1 MLQCRAYC
9 IFTTYRK
16 EGIFL
21 AILTIFFGVAVAFQ
35 SAVNARLRSFV
46 QSPLL
51 TSLISFSIGT
61 IALFSLTFMR
71 GEGALLSFEALIS
84 LPFWT
89 YAGGLLGL
97 IYLTINIVL
106 FKKIGGVQTA
116 VLPIFGQLVMG
127 ALIDQFGL
135 IYAPVNEMTLTKAF
149 GLLLVVAGVVVVTD
163 LIFVAVKAK
172 SDAPFIWKA
181 IGVGAGMLSAVQA
194 AVNGHLGNSLGSPVV
209 AATISFIV
217 GTILLL
223 VLVLATKTSF
233 SNVKLA
239 VQAGTRYWWIWL
251 GGLLGAFYVFGM
263 AFAVPKIG
271 AGQVIV
277 FAIFGQ
283 LLSSALI
290 DHFGLLG
297 AMKKP
302 LQWQKV
308 AALVVMLVGV
318 LFVKL

>member
-1 MLQCRAYC
+1 MT
-9 IFTTYRK
+9 F
-16 EGIFL
+16 
-21 AILTIFFGVAVAFQ
+21 LTILFGVAVAFQ

-61 IALFSLTFMR
+61 VALVTLTFLR
-71 GEGALLSFEALIS
+71 GEGELLSISQLLS
-84 LPFWT
+84 LPLWT
-89 YAGGLLGL
+89 FTGGILGL

-135 IYAPVNEMTLTKAF
+135 IYAPMNEMTLTKAF
-149 GLLLVVAGVVVVTD
+149 GLLLVIAGVVVVTD
-163 LIFVAVKAK
+163 LLFAAVKAK

-181 IGVGAGMLSAVQA
+181 IGVGAGMLSAIQA
-194 AVNGHLGNSLGSPVV
+194 AVNGYLGSSIGSPIV

-217 GTILLL
+217 GTVILFII
-223 VLVLATKTSF
+223 VIGTKTSPK
-233 SNVKLA
+233 NVKPAL
-239 VQAGTRYWWIWL
+239 QAGARYWWIWL

-277 FAIFGQ
+277 FALFGQ

-302 LQWQKV
+302 LHWQKV
-308 AALVVMLVGV
+308 LALVVMLIGV
-318 LFVKL
+318 IFVKL